1 MFCSSSSSSTECRPE
16 LDLRW
21 INGSLRQDFLLKAM
35 AAHNTIALHQSHMRL
50 RLPINDD
57 SLRMQYLCSAMP
69 RSEPLSQSL
78 THMPMFPPLY
88 VFLCLRSP
96 VGISALVDAR
106 WPFEPPASTGKQ
118 QLSALLLTLS
128 HSSRTSP
135 QFCGPAAQLRDPR
148 DLMPEAEA
156 FSREKSIRG
165 DCRRC
170 CCSFFK
176 KLLMVAK
183 QCRGV
188 QYLY

>member
-1 MFCSSSSSSTECRPE
+1 MPT
-16 LDLRW
+16 
-21 INGSLRQDFLLKAM
+21 
-35 AAHNTIALHQSHMRL
+35 
-50 RLPINDD
+50 NDD
-57 SLRMQYLCSAMP
+57 SLRMQYVCSAVP
-69 RSEPLSQSL
+69 RSEPPGQSL
-78 THMPMFPPLY
+78 THIATFASSRCVSLPSLSCRMLGSRR
-88 VFLCLRSP
+88 RSWKTK
-96 VGISALVDAR
+96 R

-165 DCRRC
+165 DCRC
-170 CCSFFK
+170 CGRSFFYL

-188 QYLY
+188 QCLC